1 MNKEE
6 LENRTLEF
14 SIRLVKLLNK
24 LPKNL
29 INYKILGQLF
39 DAATSIGANYKEA
52 NGAETPKDFLHK
64 IGIVFK
70 ESREAHY
77 WLSVLKANNPNL
89 EMNINPL
96 LSEADEFR
104 RIFGSAVSTCKNNQ
118 NSKIKIQK

>member
-6 LENRTLEF
+6 LEKRTFEF
-14 SIRLVKLLNK
+14 SVRLVKLLKK
-24 LPKNL
+24 LPRNL
-29 INYKILGQLF
+29 INYKISGQLF
-39 DAATSIGANYKEA
+39 DSGTSIGANYKEA

-70 ESREAHY
+70 ESRETHY
-77 WLSVLKANNPNL
+77 WLSVLMANNPDFTTD
-89 EMNINPL
+89 INPL

-104 RIFGSAVSTCKNNQ
+104 RIFGSAVTTCKKNQ